1 MKAAVVTEKS
11 SPEFSIREIRISQ
24 HDELQA
30 TSAISDL
37 RSTFVVL
44 NHLQAM
50 LKLDPQIC
58 LRKKPAPTHDETK
71 SGTALS
77 PPLSFFH
84 TEIAYDSFTARR
96 ESLVGATMVNF

>member
-1 MKAAVVTEKS
+1 KAAVVTGKS
-11 SPEFSIREIRISQ
+11 SPKVSIREIRISQ
-24 HDELQA
+24 HDEIQA
-30 TSAISDL
+30 
-37 RSTFVVL
+37 TFVVL
-44 NHLQAM
+44 IHLQVM
-50 LKLDPQIC
+50 LKIDPQIC

-84 TEIAYDSFTARR
+84 TEIAYDSFIARR